1 MKNIYKT
8 IEKNYL
14 KQSKSKTFNE
24 NEFNAKVEEVI
35 KTLYPESKGF
45 DVIKLV
51 VNGRDYI
58 YIQGVMLDSDE
69 NKKMYL
75 TSQNNYTF
83 VYKMAGSNQ
92 VAHNGFLTCEDIRNN
107 LKIKEENK
115 NISKEFEK

>member
-8 IEKNYL
+8 IEMNYL

-58 YIQGVMLDSDE
+58 YVQGVMLDSDE

-92 VAHNGFLTCEDIRNN
+92 VVHNGFLTCEDIRNN

-115 NISKEFEK
+115 NISKEF

>member
-58 YIQGVMLDSDE
+58 YVQGVMLDSDE

-75 TSQNNYTF
+75 TSQNNYAF

-115 NISKEFEK
+115 NISKEF